1 MNDWKTPGK
10 HMNDKK
16 KILQELRREID
27 GIDTAIHDLLI
38 RRTGVV
44 ERVRDLKKDEAVK
57 IRPAREAEILYR
69 LVDRHKGP
77 FPKRELTRVWREII
91 VATLGFEGPFS
102 AAYLEGGDDCGIGD
116 LTRDQ
121 YGSFTPMTALA
132 SARRVI
138 DVVRAQD
145 SIVGILPLPR
155 RDDEDPWWRHLAD
168 GERDTPRIIARLPF
182 VGGGNQRGEAVEA
195 LVICPVD
202 QEPTGRDRSFIAI
215 EAEGE
220 ISRTALARALT
231 AAAMPP
237 LFTAPWHFNEGNG
250 AVLYLVEM
258 DGLKDPG
265 GGCIERLA
273 DALNET
279 SETSVRRVVT
289 LGGYAVPLT
298 AVDLGPQRGGGL

>member
-1 MNDWKTPGK
+1 
-10 HMNDKK
+10 MNDKK

-27 GIDTAIHDLLI
+27 GIDTIIHDLLI

-69 LVDRHKGP
+69 LVDRHHGH

-102 AAYLEGGDDCGIGD
+102 AAYLECGDGCGMGD
-116 LTRDQ
+116 MTRDQ
-121 YGSFTPMTALA
+121 YGSFTPMTELT
-132 SARRVI
+132 SARRLI
-138 DVVRAQD
+138 DTVRAQD

-155 RDDEDPWWRHLAD
+155 PDDEDPWWRHLAS
-168 GERDTPRIIARLPF
+168 GERGVPRVIARLPF
-182 VGGGNQRGEAVEA
+182 ISGSNQRGGELEA

-202 QEPTGRDRSFIAI
+202 QEPTGRDRSFIVI
-215 EAEGE
+215 ETDGE
-220 ISRTALARALT
+220 IGPAALRRALA

-237 LFTAPWHFNEGNG
+237 LFTAPWHFSAENG
-250 AVLYLVEM
+250 PRLYLLEV
-258 DGLKDPG
+258 DGFVDVG
-265 GGCIERLA
+265 GGCLRRLN
-273 DALNET
+273 DILNEKPGAT
-279 SETSVRRVVT
+279 PRRVIA

-298 AVDLGPQRGGGL
+298 LADLGPRKGDGR